1 MAKSCIKSQKSHL
14 AVSALVDKLTDGL
27 EVGVAPGDVWLLWV
41 EESNE

>member
-1 MAKSCIKSQKSHL
+1 MKKQEKTIETYL
-14 AVSALVDKLTDGL
+14 TVTALVDKLADGL